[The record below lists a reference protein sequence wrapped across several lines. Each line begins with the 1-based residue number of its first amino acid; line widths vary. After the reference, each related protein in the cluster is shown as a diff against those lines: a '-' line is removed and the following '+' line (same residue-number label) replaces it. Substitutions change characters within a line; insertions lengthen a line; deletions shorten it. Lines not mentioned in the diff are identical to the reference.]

1 MKVKMLKAWGFSKIG
16 EVIDPPIGV
25 AIELV
30 KIGRAEFVGE
40 VELEDDRQAIKLW
53 NKRVSKPP
61 RAKKAQ
67 A

>member
-1 MKVKMLKAWGFSKIG
+1 MKVKMLKAWGFCKVDD
-16 EVIDPPIGV
+16 VIDPPIGV

-30 KIGRAEFVGE
+30 KIGRAEFVG
-40 VELEDDRQAIKLW
+40 VDVLEEDRQAIERW

-61 RAKKAQ
+61 RGKKAQ

>member
-1 MKVKMLKAWGFSKIG
+1 VDD
-16 EVIDPPIGV
+16 VIDPPIGV

-30 KIGRAEFVGE
+30 KIGRAEFVG
-40 VELEDDRQAIKLW
+40 VDVLEEDRQAIERW

-61 RAKKAQ
+61 RGKKAQ